1 MEEAKKMIKKNDEI
15 TTIDIILHTKDGK
28 IEKYTPED
36 HVLFFKGKMNNE
48 IGVIGAANINA
59 DIDLAKMF
67 LINLMKIAEE
77 IKDSIEREELTA
89 KTAMWAINYWEND
102 DLEGLRKD
110 PKFNKN
116 DEACSVVERMIIKKI
131 KGDI

>member
-1 MEEAKKMIKKNDEI
+1 MIKKNDEI

-36 HVLFFKGKMNNE
+36 HVVFFKGKMDNE
-48 IGVIGAANINA
+48 IGIITSANINA
-59 DIDLAKMF
+59 DIYLSKMF

-77 IKDSIEREELTA
+77 IKDSIEREESTA
-89 KTAMWAINYWEND
+89 LAAIWAINYWLND

-116 DEACSVVERMIIKKI
+116 DEVCSAVEKMIINKI

>member
-1 MEEAKKMIKKNDEI
+1 MIKKNEEI
-15 TTIDIILHTKDGK
+15 TKIEITLYTKDGK
-28 IEKYTPED
+28 SHRYTPED
-36 HVLFFKGKMNNE
+36 YAIFFKGKMDNE
-48 IGVIGAANINA
+48 IGVISSAVINA

-67 LINLMKIAEE
+67 LINLMKTAEK
-77 IKDSIEREELTA
+77 IKDSIEREESTA
-89 KTAMWAINYWEND
+89 LVGLWAYNYWLND

-116 DEACSVVERMIIKKI
+116 DEACSAVERMIIKKI

>member
-1 MEEAKKMIKKNDEI
+1 MIKKNEEI
-15 TTIDIILHTKDGK
+15 TKIEITLYTKDGK
-28 IEKYTPED
+28 SHRYTPED
-36 HVLFFKGKMNNE
+36 YAIFFKGKMDNE
-48 IGVIGAANINA
+48 IGVISSAVINA

-67 LINLMKIAEE
+67 LINLMKTAEE
-77 IKDSIEREELTA
+77 IKDSIEREESTA
-89 KTAMWAINYWEND
+89 KSVKWAINYWKNG